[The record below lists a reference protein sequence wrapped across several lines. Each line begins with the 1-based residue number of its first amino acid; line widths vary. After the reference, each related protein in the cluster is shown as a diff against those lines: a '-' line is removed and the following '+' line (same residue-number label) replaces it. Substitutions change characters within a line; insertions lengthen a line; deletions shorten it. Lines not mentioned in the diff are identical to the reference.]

1 MKSMQSMTPAQ
12 AWVLKAMWLN
22 SSAGITGGKKCLC
35 CCQILSNSSTL
46 QSISGCAFSGCPSPS
61 SYKALKVILTIT
73 VNSTARYAT
82 LHSARVVIMPTS
94 QLPCQ
99 KDTAIWRGMD
109 TFALIRLQN
118 LHYCCGD
125 SSPRFD
131 SMVRSFVRTTPTMS
145 HSHSPIISMQCCK
158 HRQNSHKSKYMCSNI
173 AFMRVNMS

>member
-12 AWVLKAMWLN
+12 AWVLKAMWFK
-22 SSAGITGGKKCLC
+22 SSAGITGVKNVCVRAKFWVIQVLC
-35 CCQILSNSSTL
+35 NLIFA
-46 QSISGCAFSGCPSPS
+46 ISGCPFPS

-82 LHSARVVIMPTS
+82 LHSAQVVIMPTS
-94 QLPCQ
+94 QLPSQ
-99 KDTAIWRGMD
+99 KDTAISRGMD

-131 SMVRSFVRTTPTMS
+131 SMVRLFVRTTPTMS
-145 HSHSPIISMQCCK
+145 HSHSPIIYMQCCK
-158 HRQNSHKSKYMCSNI
+158 HRQNSHKSEYMCSNI